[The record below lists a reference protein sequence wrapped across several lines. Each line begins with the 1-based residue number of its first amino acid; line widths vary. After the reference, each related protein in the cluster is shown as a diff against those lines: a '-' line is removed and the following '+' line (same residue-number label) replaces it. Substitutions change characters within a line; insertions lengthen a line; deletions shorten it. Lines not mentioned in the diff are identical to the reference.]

1 MSLPPPLSLQFRY
14 ATWFD
19 LLLMLIGTIAAMAHG
34 AALPLLLLFFG
45 DLTNVFFSQ
54 AATIEISESLREVAE
69 MNGTTLDINCTA
81 NYMIMNFTGTIT
93 EIIQLMN
100 PQARCL
106 LGGEFLE
113 AINLQMYAFL
123 GIGASVLLLA
133 YIQISFMQ
141 TAAERQVYKI
151 RLKYYHAVL
160 RQNIAWFDANPT
172 GEISTRLSE

>member
-1 MSLPPPLSLQFRY
+1 
-14 ATWFD
+14 
-19 LLLMLIGTIAAMAHG
+19 MAHG

-54 AATIEISESLREVAE
+54 AATIQLSELLQAAAEV
-69 MNGTTLDINCTA
+69 NGTMLDINCTA
-81 NYMIMNFTGTIT
+81 NYTFMGFNGTIT
-93 EIIQLMN
+93 EIIQFQLKN

-106 LGGEFLE
+106 LGDEFLE
-113 AINLQMYAFL
+113 AINLQTYAFL

-141 TAAERQVYKI
+141 TAAERQIYKI
-151 RLKYYHAVL
+151 RLKYYRAVL

>member
-1 MSLPPPLSLQFRY
+1 
-14 ATWFD
+14 
-19 LLLMLIGTIAAMAHG
+19 MLIGMVAAMAHG

-54 AATIEISESLREVAE
+54 SATVELGEAIRAE
-69 MNGTTLDINCTA
+69 MNGTELNINCTA
-81 NYMIMNFTGTIT
+81 NYTLMGSTGTIT
-93 EIIQLMN
+93 EFIQLN
-100 PQARCL
+100 LPQAMCL
-106 LGGEFLE
+106 LGNEFLE
-113 AINLQMYAFL
+113 AINLQTYTFL
-123 GIGASVLLLA
+123 GIGASVFVLA
-133 YIQISFMQ
+133 YIQISFFQ